1 MFVILF
7 LTTLKKNYLLAD
19 NYDKFLLSDY
29 TNLGY
34 SFYLVLGAVI
44 LYLINIVLLIAS
56 GYQLRCSFSSE
67 AEKVVD
73 NGVILY

>member
-19 NYDKFLLSDY
+19 NIDKFVLSEY

-34 SFYLVLGAVI
+34 SFYLVLGAVV
-44 LYLINIVLLIAS
+44 LYLMNIVLLVCS
-56 GYQLRCSFSSE
+56 GYKLRCSFSSE